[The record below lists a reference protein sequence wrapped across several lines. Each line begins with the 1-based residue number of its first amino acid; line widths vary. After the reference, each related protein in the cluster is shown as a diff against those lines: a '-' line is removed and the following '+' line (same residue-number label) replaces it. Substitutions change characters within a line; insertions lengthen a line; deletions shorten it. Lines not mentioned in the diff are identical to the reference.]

1 MYGII
6 LKACSPTEQASE
18 LMIKVPFRFSVLTDL
33 TLLKQQDKFNMF
45 HTKEMGIVSTHTKSL
60 PFAFIRSQVINIS

>member
-18 LMIKVPFRFSVLTDL
+18 LMTKVPFRFSMLTDL
-33 TLLKQQDKFNMF
+33 TLLKQQKFNMF
-45 HTKEMGIVSTHTKSL
+45 HTKEMGIVSTHTQNLFPLHLFVVK
-60 PFAFIRSQVINIS
+60 